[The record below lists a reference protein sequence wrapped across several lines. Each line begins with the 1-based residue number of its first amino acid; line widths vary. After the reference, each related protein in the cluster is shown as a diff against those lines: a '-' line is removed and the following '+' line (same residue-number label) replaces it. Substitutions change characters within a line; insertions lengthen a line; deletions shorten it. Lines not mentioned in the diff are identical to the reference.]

1 MLADLWREV
10 GVGISDDG
18 DVSGLSTGRATG
30 RIEVIA
36 RMTRRRHWTTSEK
49 LEILDAAFGPGGSP
63 SGAARRFEVTT
74 GLLYTWRRL
83 HRSGELGI
91 GEADKPPGFARVELA
106 SAPPLLSGPSQDMA
120 GTAVPT
126 SGVIAVEMPSG
137 ARLRIEGA
145 VDGNALARVLRALA
159 R

>member
-1 MLADLWREV
+1 MLADHWREV
-10 GVGISDDG
+10 GVGVSDDG
-18 DVSGLSTGRATG
+18 DVSGLSTGCATG

-49 LEILDAAFGPGGSP
+49 REILDAAFGPGGSP
-63 SGAARRFEVTT
+63 GGAARRVEVTT

-83 HRSGELGI
+83 HRSGELGV

-106 SAPPLLSGPSQDMA
+106 AAPPLLPGPSERADSGA
-120 GTAVPT
+120 AS